1 MRTVL
6 IAIAIIGMAALGAV
20 AYRGGIVFAAKPD
33 EAGEPPM
40 KPPVIADT
48 STAPDVV
55 PRPDPVPA
63 RPREP
68 ARARPISPSIV
79 AIPPVDPVE
88 LERVAPREPL
98 TRLALALPPERPA
111 LLRLDRPVATAAGVF
126 SSGDFEVTLSDI
138 EPPSADEIC
147 TDAAG
152 RDWPCGARAR
162 TAFRSYLRGR
172 SVECRI
178 DPKAPTGKVI
188 APCTLA
194 GRDIA
199 LWLVENGWAR
209 TEASTYEDAAEAARK
224 AGKGLFAAAPAWSR

>member
-40 KPPVIADT
+40 KPAVIADT
-48 STAPDVV
+48 STAPDIV
-55 PRPDPVPA
+55 PRHEPTPDRA
-63 RPREP
+63 REP

-79 AIPPVDPVE
+79 ALPPVDAME

-111 LLRLDRPVATAAGVF
+111 LLRLNRPVATAAGVF

-138 EPPSADEIC
+138 EPPRRMRYC
-147 TDAAG
+147 TDTAG

-178 DPKAPTGKVI
+178 DPKAPAGKVI

-224 AGKGLFAAAPAWSR
+224 AGKGPRSGAAWSR